1 MDGSSFI
8 CNHPCI
14 ATSSVRL
21 GSTLCIHPFTSE
33 YPRTPVTQFPD
44 HDDLYCKFS
53 FTHGPDWTV
62 VSVCFSGDGNPP
74 NIASN
79 SLHLHG
85 DRHSPLPHQ
94 RHSRNHPP
102 PLIQGA
108 EDGITQ
114 QSVKFSTLTP
124 LTQRLSSAPAN
135 AWNFPLDIA
144 FRSTNAFGWPKLTLA
159 VYGPDWFGR
168 DVVRGYGWAHLPMTP
183 GK

>member
-62 VSVCFSGDGNPP
+62 VSVYFSGDGNPP

-79 SLHLHG
+79 SLLTIRHFSINDIPVITHHHLYRAPKTASLSKASSSPRSH
-85 DRHSPLPHQ
+85 HSPNVYQALRQTHGTSPWTLPSA
-94 RHSRNHPP
+94 RP
-102 PLIQGA
+102 
-108 EDGITQ
+108 
-114 QSVKFSTLTP
+114 TL
-124 LTQRLSSAPAN
+124 
-135 AWNFPLDIA
+135 
-144 FRSTNAFGWPKLTLA
+144 LA
-159 VYGPDWFGR
+159 GPS
-168 DVVRGYGWAHLPMTP
+168 
-183 GK
+183 